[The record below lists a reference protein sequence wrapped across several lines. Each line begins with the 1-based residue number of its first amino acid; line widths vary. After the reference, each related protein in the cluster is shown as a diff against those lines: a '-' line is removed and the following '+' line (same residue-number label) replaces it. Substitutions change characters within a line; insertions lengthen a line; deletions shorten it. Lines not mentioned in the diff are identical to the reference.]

1 MHAAAEGQ
9 HRERPAAAVPVDPE
23 MLPPVSEIAAAVL
36 ASPGG
41 PPSEPLGG
49 VGSPPPGGP
58 AATAR
63 GGSPP
68 ASAGAHTALSDAKL
82 QVAAAGGSPRA

>member
-1 MHAAAEGQ
+1 M
-9 HRERPAAAVPVDPE
+9 PVDPE